1 MTVGKRVLADVT
13 NAGSRAE
20 EIILDYPDRSE
31 GSEMRFL
38 LDEGGSKPWDRV
50 LIRHRRGK
58 TWTQRRSHVEMEA
71 ETGGRRPP
79 AQGQMPGAPGS
90 WKRQGGP
97 SLGASAGSSALGHH
111 DHLRTVSRAG
121 GGWMSVVFS
130 HPFGVLSYSCPRT
143 LV

>member
-38 LDEGGSKPWDRV
+38 LDEGGSKPWDTV

-79 AQGQMPGAPGS
+79 AHRWMPRAPGS
-90 WKRQGGP
+90 RKRREGP
-97 SLGASAGSSALGHH
+97 SHGDSAGSSALGPL
-111 DHLRTVSRAG
+111 DLRCLVSRTRE
-121 GGWMSVVFS
+121 GWMSVVLS
-130 HPFGVLSYSCPRT
+130 HDPICLF
-143 LV
+143 